1 MVLVLCLGDLH
12 IPARAADLPPKF
24 KELLMPGKIH
34 HILCSGNLNTKVL
47 FAPCRAPYKQPPAPS
62 TMWSTL
68 MCRPAHAICDSSVIQ
83 D

>member
-34 HILCSGNLNTKVL
+34 HILCAGNLNTKVTHT
-47 FAPCRAPYKQPPAPS
+47 PQRAQIAS
-62 TMWSTL
+62 TSCTFP
-68 MCRPAHAICDSSVIQ
+68 RREHPNGGI
-83 D
+83 